1 MHFKRERERKVERE
15 GGRESEIGKKYSKY
29 VYYMYIVK
37 YGDFFRERDR
47 ERERKERQT
56 QRDS

>member
-15 GGRESEIGKKYSKY
+15 GGRESEIGRKYSKY

-37 YGDFFRERDR
+37 YGDFF
-47 ERERKERQT
+47 
-56 QRDS
+56 